1 MNSHRIIRVGDIII
15 GGEKSRFVLFA
26 GPCVIENEN
35 LLHNIAKEIKNITDR
50 VSIPFVFKC
59 SYDKANRLSIDSY
72 RGPGLKDGLR
82 IISGLKE
89 EIGVPVVVDVH
100 LPDEVEYVAEL
111 ADIIQIP
118 AFLCRQTDLVVE
130 AAKTKKPLHIKKG
143 QFMAPEDMF
152 YIAEKALKQ
161 GNENIILCE
170 RGTTFGYHNLVIDFR
185 SIPIMKGFGFPV
197 SIDATHS
204 LQHPGS
210 ARGYSGG
217 NNEFIEYVA
226 MAGLVFG
233 ADVVFLETHP
243 QPQTAPSDAAVML
256 PLSRLEPLL
265 VKLKKI
271 QKQVKNN
278 YKGGC

>member
-1 MNSHRIIRVGDIII
+1 
-15 GGEKSRFVLFA
+15 
-26 GPCVIENEN
+26 
-35 LLHNIAKEIKNITDR
+35 
-50 VSIPFVFKC
+50 
-59 SYDKANRLSIDSY
+59 
-72 RGPGLKDGLR
+72 
-82 IISGLKE
+82 
-89 EIGVPVVVDVH
+89 
-100 LPDEVEYVAEL
+100 
-111 ADIIQIP
+111 
-118 AFLCRQTDLVVE
+118 
-130 AAKTKKPLHIKKG
+130 
-143 QFMAPEDMF
+143 
-152 YIAEKALKQ
+152 
-161 GNENIILCE
+161 
-170 RGTTFGYHNLVIDFR
+170 TFGYHNLVIDFR